1 MKRLVVLFA
10 LGFAA
15 CMSTAPAGDVDTVV
29 RTQTEAL
36 DAAARAKDLERVMS
50 YYADDAI
57 FMPPNTPPL
66 NGPAAIRQ
74 FWGPLLQAPNV
85 DLDLIVEDVQTC
97 GDIAIDRGRYE
108 VTQPFKDSGKYIV
121 IWRNR
126 GGRWVIVNDIFNS
139 NMALPN

>member
-1 MKRLVVLFA
+1 MKRLVLIFA
-10 LGFAA
+10 LGFTA
-15 CMSTAPAGDVDTVV
+15 CMSTAPAGDVNTGI
-29 RTQTEAL
+29 RTQVEAF

-50 YYADDAI
+50 FYADDAI
-57 FMPPNTPPL
+57 LMPPNAPAM

-74 FWGPLLQAPNV
+74 FWGPLLQAPSV
-85 DLDLIVEDVQTC
+85 DLDLIVDDVQTC
-97 GDIAIDRGRYE
+97 GDIAVDRGRYE